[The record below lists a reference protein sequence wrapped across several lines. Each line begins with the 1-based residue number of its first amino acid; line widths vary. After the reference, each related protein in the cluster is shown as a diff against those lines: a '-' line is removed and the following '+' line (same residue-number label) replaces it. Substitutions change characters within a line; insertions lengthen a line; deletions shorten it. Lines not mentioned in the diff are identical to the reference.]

1 MNEDEQ
7 IIPTGSTEPILFEA
21 EPSESFPYH
30 ELKPVSFLTLTHL
43 FEVSFSGITQNK
55 TKD

>member
-7 IIPTGSTEPILFEA
+7 IIPTGSTEPIPFEA
-21 EPSESFPYH
+21 ELSESFPYH